1 MQQRS
6 LVKLATHLLL
16 RSLLLTLISL
26 GIIASASD
34 QSAGRA
40 TAEHDPP
47 TDGRADP
54 GTTAQPPAA
63 APTGTSR
70 CVTCHP
76 AEVAGYARSAMA
88 HSLRRPGVE
97 PDGSVTAHGSKI
109 TMYSTP
115 AGYWQRWEN
124 GGDQSEYR
132 IDWVVGSGN
141 HASGYLVDI
150 GGHLFQSPVAYYK
163 SRQSY
168 DLAPGFENQPDPD
181 FTRPIREE
189 CVLCHSGNALD
200 VAGTLNEYRAPVFPA
215 SEEAITCERCHG
227 PEAKHLADPRAGN
240 IVNPAKLEP
249 AARDSIC
256 EQCHLFG
263 VARVPN
269 PGKNLSDLVPGQRAE
284 DVFTTYHD
292 ANPTGAFKVISHAEQ
307 LALSACA
314 RNSNGR
320 LWCGTC
326 HDPHNDLHN
335 DPNVKPLQAV
345 AYYRSVCLTCHAA
358 RFPVAAAHPAKD
370 SNCLS
375 CHMPRRDAKD
385 GGHSAFTDHRIQRS
399 PESLPDAPA
408 DSGIAAWREPSP
420 DLRARNLGIAYI
432 DAGMQ
437 RKSSPF
443 IVQGYRTLTE
453 VQAQFSNDSKFFKWI
468 GEALLLAQ
476 QTSEAKIA
484 FERALELDPNS
495 PLAEAGA
502 ASPYVASGDADRAI
516 AHLQRALTLDPL
528 YLPAASTLM
537 GLYQKEG
544 DTADADALAGKI
556 KAAMDE
562 TPAAD
567 PATPQST
574 TGDSAKTAEQVYKN
588 IEVLK
593 GVPAG
598 QVIPAMQFITASL
611 GVECTFCHVE
621 GHFEKDDKEPKQIA
635 REMMQMTFALNKNNF
650 AGHRNVT
657 CYSCHRGA
665 PNPLTIP
672 VVGIASQPNPAAAPA
687 GGAGIADTPGTGNA
701 AAAPKLPAN
710 LPTVR
715 QLLDNYI
722 HALGGS
728 AAIEKIT
735 TRVEKGTTAFHGQP
749 QTVELFTQ
757 APDKQSV
764 VRRISGTEDIVT
776 TFDGQSGWSIA
787 PNRPPREMHD
797 ADIVAARMDADLQF
811 PRHIQKIFP
820 ELRME
825 YPDKINDRDAY
836 LLLAIREG
844 QPPVKLYFDE
854 ESGLLVRLVRYAESP
869 LGRNPTQIDYA
880 DYREVDGVQV
890 PFRVT
895 TSQPGNTST
904 IQVESVQQNAPIDP
918 AQFAKPK
925 PLPPASKQSEQP
937 TPHQ

>member
-1 MQQRS
+1 M
-6 LVKLATHLLL
+6 VV
-16 RSLLLTLISL
+16 SL
-26 GIIASASD
+26 GIASATQS
-34 QSAGRA
+34 QSAASTAAEHSSPPPSQQPA
-40 TAEHDPP
+40 TA
-47 TDGRADP
+47 
-54 GTTAQPPAA
+54 PA
-63 APTGTSR
+63 GGSR

-88 HSLRRPGVE
+88 HSLRRPAQE
-97 PDGSVTAHGSKI
+97 PDGIVTAHGSKI
-109 TMYSTP
+109 TMYSAPT
-115 AGYWQRWEN
+115 GYWQRWEN
-124 GGDQSEYR
+124 GGDRSEYH

-181 FTRPIREE
+181 FTRPVRAE

-215 SEEAITCERCHG
+215 SEEAITCDRCHG
-227 PEAKHLADPRAGN
+227 PAARHLADPRAGN

-269 PGKNLSDLVPGQRAE
+269 PGKNLSDFVPGQRAE

-292 ANPTGAFKVISHAEQ
+292 ANPSGAFKVISHVEQ

-326 HDPHNDLHN
+326 HDPHNNRYNEAN
-335 DPNVKPLQAV
+335 DKPLQSV
-345 AYYRSVCLTCHAA
+345 AYYRSVCLSCHAA
-358 RFPVAAAHPAKD
+358 KFPASAAHPAKD

-385 GGHSAFTDHRIQRS
+385 GGHSAFTDHRIQRR
-399 PESLPDAPA
+399 PEALPDAPA
-408 DSGIAAWREPSP
+408 ASGIAAWREPSP
-420 DLRARNLGIAYI
+420 DLRTRNLGIAYI

-437 RKSSPF
+437 RRSLPY
-443 IVQGYRTLTE
+443 IVQGYRALTE
-453 VQAQFSNDSKFFKWI
+453 VQSQFSDDSDFFKWI

-476 QTSEAKIA
+476 QTAEAKIA

-495 PLAEAGA
+495 PLAEADA

-516 AHLQRALTLDPL
+516 AHLQHALTLDPL

-537 GLYQKEG
+537 SLYQKEG
-544 DTADADALAGKI
+544 DTAEADALAGKI

-562 TPAAD
+562 SPAAD
-567 PATPQST
+567 PAPPQSGT
-574 TGDSAKTAEQVYKN
+574 SPSAKTAEQVYKN

-593 GVPAG
+593 GVPAS

-621 GHFEKDDKEPKQIA
+621 GHLEKDDKEPKQIA
-635 REMMQMTFALNKNNF
+635 RDMMQMTFALNKNNF
-650 AGHRNVT
+650 QGHRDVT

-672 VVGIASQPNPAAAPA
+672 VVGNESHPNPAPA
-687 GGAGIADTPGTGNA
+687 GAGADNTGGADSA
-701 AAAPKLPAN
+701 VAPNLPAN
-710 LPTVR
+710 LPTVA

-722 HALGGS
+722 GALGGS

-735 TRVEKGTTAFHGQP
+735 TRLEKGTTTFHGQA
-749 QTVELFTQ
+749 QTVEILTQ
-757 APDKQSV
+757 APDKQSI
-764 VRRISGTEDIVT
+764 VRHMSGTESIVT
-776 TFDGQSGWSIA
+776 TFDGQSGWSVA
-787 PNRPPREMHD
+787 PGRPPREMHD
-797 ADIVAARMDADLQF
+797 ADITAARIDADLQF
-811 PRHIQKIFP
+811 PLHIQKIFP
-820 ELRME
+820 ELRQE
-825 YPDKINDRDAY
+825 YPEKIADRDAY
-836 LLLAIREG
+836 LLLALREG

-854 ESGLLVRLVRYAESP
+854 QSGLLVRMVRYAETP

-880 DYREVDGVQV
+880 DYRDVDGVQI
-890 PFRVT
+890 PFRIT

-904 IQVESVQQNAPIDP
+904 IQLETVHQNAPIDP
-918 AQFAKPK
+918 ALFTKPK
-925 PLPPASKQSEQP
+925 PLPPASKQSEP
-937 TPHQ
+937 ANAHP

>member
-1 MQQRS
+1 
-6 LVKLATHLLL
+6 
-16 RSLLLTLISL
+16 
-26 GIIASASD
+26 
-34 QSAGRA
+34 
-40 TAEHDPP
+40 
-47 TDGRADP
+47 
-54 GTTAQPPAA
+54 
-63 APTGTSR
+63 
-70 CVTCHP
+70 
-76 AEVAGYARSAMA
+76 MA
-88 HSLRRPGVE
+88 HSLRRPAQE
-97 PDGSVTAHGSKI
+97 PDGIVTAHGSKI

-115 AGYWQRWEN
+115 TGYWQRWEN
-124 GGDQSEYR
+124 GGDQSEYH

-215 SEEAITCERCHG
+215 SEEAITCDRCHG
-227 PEAKHLADPRAGN
+227 PAARHLADPRAGN

-269 PGKNLSDLVPGQRAE
+269 PGKNLSDFVPGQRAE

-292 ANPTGAFKVISHAEQ
+292 ANPSGAFKVISHAEQ

-314 RNSNGR
+314 RNSGGR

-326 HDPHNDLHN
+326 HDPHNNRYNEASD
-335 DPNVKPLQAV
+335 KPLQSV
-345 AYYRSVCLTCHAA
+345 AYYRSVCLNCHTAK
-358 RFPVAAAHPAKD
+358 FPAAAAHPAKD

-385 GGHSAFTDHRIQRS
+385 GGHSAFTDHRIQRH

-420 DLRARNLGIAYI
+420 DLRTRNLGIAYI

-437 RKSSPF
+437 RKSLPF

-453 VQAQFSNDSKFFKWI
+453 VQSQFSDDSDFFKWI
-468 GEALLLAQ
+468 GEALLLAR

-484 FERALELDPNS
+484 FERALELDPDS

-502 ASPYVASGDADRAI
+502 ASPYVASGEADRAV

-544 DTADADALAGKI
+544 NTAQGDALAGRI

-567 PATPQST
+567 PAAPQST
-574 TGDSAKTAEQVYKN
+574 TSQSAKTAEQVYKN

-635 REMMQMTFALNKNNF
+635 RDMMQMTFALNKNNF
-650 AGHRNVT
+650 QGHRDVT

-672 VVGIASQPNPAAAPA
+672 VVGNESQPNPAASVAA
-687 GGAGIADTPGTGNA
+687 GAAGNA
-701 AAAPKLPAN
+701 GSANSAMAPKLPAN
-710 LPTVR
+710 LPTVT
-715 QLLDNYI
+715 QLLDNYVR
-722 HALGGS
+722 AVGGS

-735 TRVEKGTTAFHGQP
+735 TRVEKGATTFHGQE
-749 QTVELFTQ
+749 QTVEILTQ
-757 APDKQSV
+757 APDKQSI
-764 VRRISGTEDIVT
+764 VRHMPGAESIVT
-776 TFDGQSGWSIA
+776 TFDGQSGWSVA
-787 PNRPPREMHD
+787 PGRPPREMHD
-797 ADIVAARMDADLQF
+797 ADITAARIDADLQF
-811 PRHIQKIFP
+811 PLHIQKIFP
-820 ELRME
+820 ELRQE
-825 YPDKINDRDAY
+825 YPEKIADRDAY

-854 ESGLLVRLVRYAESP
+854 RSGLLVRMVRYAETP
-869 LGRNPTQIDYA
+869 LGRNPTQMDYA
-880 DYREVDGVQV
+880 DYRDVDGVQI

-904 IQVESVQQNAPIDP
+904 IQLETVQQNAPIDP
-918 AQFAKPK
+918 AQFTKPK
-925 PLPPASKQSEQP
+925 PPPASKQSEPP
-937 TPHQ
+937 TAHP